1 MAFGKKAETGIIEIK
16 APNFKGMDIPLIG
29 TAPYVTNNMSPQ
41 SMEAMKKGMEGK
53 KVDKKAKS
61 ERPAKDFKA
70 DYEGSIHRD
79 SEAGWIGIPCAA
91 FRAALIRACSGVGI
105 EMTRGKQ
112 AFFIE
117 ADGCDRDGK
126 PLVKITK
133 GEPVYFE
140 ALVKNSNGGSDL
152 RARARFNAGWETLL
166 RISYDADV
174 YTETTVANLTLRAGM
189 TVGVGAGR
197 PFSSASAGCGWGTFT
212 IKGLTKKQPEGGEKA
227 A

>member
-29 TAPYVTNNMSPQ
+29 TAPYVTNNMSDG
-41 SMEAMKKGMEGK
+41 SREAMKKGMEGK

-70 DYEGSIHRD
+70 DYEGSLHRD
-79 SEAGWIGIPCAA
+79 RDANWIGIPCAA
-91 FRAALIRACSGVGI
+91 FRASLIRACSGVGI
-105 EMTRGKQ
+105 EMTKGKQ

-117 ADGCDRDGK
+117 ADGCDKDGK

-133 GEPVYFE
+133 GEPEYFE
-140 ALVKNSNGGSDL
+140 ALVKNANGGSDL
-152 RARARFNAGWETLL
+152 RARARFDAGWDALL
-166 RISYDADV
+166 RVSFDADMFS
-174 YTETTVANLTLRAGM
+174 ETTVANLTLRAGM

>member
-16 APNFKGMDIPLIG
+16 APNFQRMEIPLIG

-79 SEAGWIGIPCAA
+79 RDAGWIGIPAAA
-91 FRAALIRACSGVGI
+91 FRASLIRACSGVGI
-105 EMTRGKQ
+105 EMTRGRQ
-112 AFFIE
+112 AFFVE
-117 ADGCDRDGK
+117 ADGIDRDGK
-126 PLVKITK
+126 PLVRIMK
-133 GEPVYFE
+133 GEPAYFE
-140 ALVKNSNGGSDL
+140 ALVKNSTGGSDL
-152 RARARFNAGWETLL
+152 RARARFDIGWEALL

-212 IKGLTKKQPEGGEKA
+212 IKGLTKEQPKGKEKA

>member
-16 APNFKGMDIPLIG
+16 APNFQRMEIPLIG

-53 KVDKKAKS
+53 KLDKKAKS

-79 SEAGWIGIPCAA
+79 RDAGWIGIPAAA
-91 FRAALIRACSGVGI
+91 FRAALIRACGGVGI

-117 ADGCDRDGK
+117 ADGADRDGK

-133 GEPVYFE
+133 GEPAYFE

-152 RARARFNAGWETLL
+152 RARARFDTGWEALL

-174 YTETTVANLTLRAGM
+174 YTETAVANLTLRAGV

-212 IKGLTKKQPEGGEKA
+212 IKGLTKEQPKGKEKA

>member
-29 TAPYVTNNMSPQ
+29 TAPYVTNNMSDG
-41 SMEAMKKGMEGK
+41 SREAMKKGMEGK

-79 SEAGWIGIPCAA
+79 RDAGWIGIPAAA
-91 FRAALIRACSGVGI
+91 FRAALIRACGGVGI

-117 ADGCDRDGK
+117 ADGTDRDGK
-126 PLVKITK
+126 PLVRIMK
-133 GEPVYFE
+133 GEPAYFE

-152 RARARFNAGWETLL
+152 RARARFDIGWEALL

-174 YTETTVANLTLRAGM
+174 YTETAVANLTLRAGV

-197 PFSSASAGCGWGTFT
+197 PFSSASAGCGWGPFT
-212 IKGLTKKQPEGGEKA
+212 IKGLTKEQPKGKEKA